1 MNFTKKITRHLYGTG
16 LICLFTLSLILS
28 ASSLFAK
35 DNCVECHK
43 DVKFRIQ
50 NKKLFDYYSYWQ
62 DSTHDVGGVK
72 CTECHGGDPAK
83 SDKDAAH
90 KKNFLAFKVGEKESF
105 KKIPLICGRCHKEVL
120 KHFLSSKHYK
130 ALREKGT
137 GPHCVTCHGSMN
149 VGIYKASVIGE
160 TCVVCHNEE
169 VKNTPEVAK
178 IAEEILHNINISR
191 AYRNWVT
198 LYFSEKRPEQ
208 VKEINTQYDD
218 IVISWHTFNFER
230 INEKSQK
237 LLGDLKAIVK
247 KEVAEKKRRMKNK

>member
-1 MNFTKKITRHLYGTG
+1 MVGIPQNLIKMLLTRKT
-16 LICLFTLSLILS
+16 FWPS
-28 ASSLFAK
+28 
-35 DNCVECHK
+35 
-43 DVKFRIQ
+43 
-50 NKKLFDYYSYWQ
+50 
-62 DSTHDVGGVK
+62 
-72 CTECHGGDPAK
+72 K
-83 SDKDAAH
+83 SG
-90 KKNFLAFKVGEKESF
+90 KKNLS
-105 KKIPLICGRCHKEVL
+105 KK
-120 KHFLSSKHYK
+120 S
-130 ALREKGT
+130 
-137 GPHCVTCHGSMN
+137 HCVTCHGSMN